1 MKGDNRVLVVD
12 GGSSKRVAIL
22 GDQIAQLAVD
32 NQWAG
37 IIVNGCIRDSAII
50 ADMDIGVKA
59 LGTHPVKS
67 VKTYPGERGCI
78 VNFGGVEFV
87 PESWVY
93 ADEVCFVSLFVL
105 RRTSF

>member
-22 GDQIAQLAVD
+22 GDQITQLAVE

-37 IIVNGCIRDSAII
+37 IIINGCIRDSAII

-87 PESWVY
+87 PGSWVY

-105 RRTSF
+105 CRTSF